1 LVPSGTLLHDNCGE
15 TFAPTQFGLFGMLAV
30 LLATFFGMILPS
42 ANVVDL
48 SVKSS
53 AASAAAVAKP
63 SASVIMLAARIL
75 SVIMVFL

>member
-1 LVPSGTLLHDNCGE
+1 
-15 TFAPTQFGLFGMLAV
+15 MLAV

-42 ANVVDL
+42 AKVVDL

-63 SASVIMLAARIL
+63 SASVIMLAAKIP